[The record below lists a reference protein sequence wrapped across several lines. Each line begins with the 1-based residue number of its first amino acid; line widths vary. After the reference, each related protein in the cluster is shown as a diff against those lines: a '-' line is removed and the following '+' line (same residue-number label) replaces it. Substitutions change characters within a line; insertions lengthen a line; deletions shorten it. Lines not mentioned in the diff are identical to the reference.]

1 MEDYYCHDD
10 YFDELDDGE
19 DYCYDEDNE
28 DNEDNED
35 DEGYIPPLARSIY
48 FNDWKIYELVVRK
61 NFYTAIASSNVLIAD
76 IDCGNNVK
84 EHLKVLRKFVNAN
97 DACFYV
103 YKTKNGMR
111 YIQTDCMYTNVNR
124 SAIEVLEFLGSD
136 RKYIDFCRQDGRF
149 MARVT
154 PKLNSNVMEAY
165 YHLAVLNQPRDC
177 RTCSKIGIYKALTT
191 IEIVDERVFSLCNR
205 HDLLCNVEKVDLPL
219 L

>member
-28 DNEDNED
+28 DDKD

-97 DACFYV
+97 DACFLCLQNQKWDALHSNRLYV
-103 YKTKNGMR
+103 YKRQQKR
-111 YIQTDCMYTNVNR
+111 NR
-124 SAIEVLEFLGSD
+124 SL
-136 RKYIDFCRQDGRF
+136 
-149 MARVT
+149 
-154 PKLNSNVMEAY
+154 
-165 YHLAVLNQPRDC
+165 
-177 RTCSKIGIYKALTT
+177 
-191 IEIVDERVFSLCNR
+191 RVFRKRSQIY
-205 HDLLCNVEKVDLPL
+205 
-219 L
+219 